1 MEERA
6 SGKSAFREQALSYPA
21 LGAMTGGFLGL
32 LGVFLGWFAHEARL
46 AGGGVE
52 SFVVRGTQDLS
63 GQLAAFAAIVAFVGG
78 GAMLLMADAKIGR
91 WATMAAGA
99 GAVFLLAFSA
109 AGLFRADAALE
120 SANALV
126 AVRDGTAFGAYLSA
140 LGGVI
145 ATASVMLGIVRDR
158 ERMEAGGL
166 S

>member
-6 SGKSAFREQALSYPA
+6 SDKNAFREQALSYPA

-32 LGVFLGWFAHEARL
+32 LGTFLGWFVHEAQL
-46 AGGGVE
+46 AGGGADSLVL
-52 SFVVRGTQDLS
+52 RGTQDLS
-63 GQLAAFAAIVAFVGG
+63 GQLAALGAIVSFLGG
-78 GAMLLMADAKIGR
+78 GAMLLLADAKISR

-109 AGLFRADAALE
+109 AGLFRADAALQ
-120 SANALV
+120 SAGAV
-126 AVRDGTAFGAYLSA
+126 AGSAGTSFGAYLSV

-145 ATASVMLGIVRDR
+145 ATASVMLGVVRDR
-158 ERMEAGGL
+158 EAAEARGW

>member
-1 MEERA
+1 
-6 SGKSAFREQALSYPA
+6 
-21 LGAMTGGFLGL
+21 MTGGFLGL
-32 LGVFLGWFAHEARL
+32 LGIFLGWFAHEAQL

-63 GQLAAFAAIVAFVGG
+63 GQLAALGAIVAFLGG
-78 GAMLLMADAKIGR
+78 GAMLLMADAKLSR

-109 AGLFRADAALE
+109 AGLFRADAALA
-120 SANALV
+120 SAGA
-126 AVRDGTAFGAYLSA
+126 AGGGTAFGAYLSA

-145 ATASVMLGIVRDR
+145 ATASVMLGVVRDR
-158 ERMEAGGL
+158 EATDAGGW

>member
-6 SGKSAFREQALSYPA
+6 SDKNAFREQALSYPA

-32 LGVFLGWFAHEARL
+32 LGIFLGWFVHEAQL
-46 AGGGVE
+46 AGGGVD
-52 SFVVRGTQDLS
+52 SLVLRGTQDLS
-63 GQLAAFAAIVAFVGG
+63 GQLAALGAIVSFVGG

-91 WATMAAGA
+91 WATMAAGV

-109 AGLFRADAALE
+109 AGLFRADAALQ
-120 SANALV
+120 SAGAV
-126 AVRDGTAFGAYLSA
+126 AGSAGSAFGAYLSA

-158 ERMEAGGL
+158 ESAETRGWF
-166 S
+166 